1 LQGRGK
7 TVAMVG
13 DGVNDAPALA
23 RADLGV
29 AIGTGADVAVEA
41 SDITLVGGDLR
52 GVVNGIALSRRTIG
66 VIRQNLFW
74 AFAYNVVLI
83 PVAMGAL
90 YPFTGQLLNPILAAA
105 AMAMSSVSVVT
116 NSLRL
121 RGWASPKDAA
131 EITHPALGKRVAEW
145 SYLAGIAVL
154 ALAVGVGAFW
164 LSSRG
169 MGASA
174 GGPGAMAGMAHG
186 GAANGAGG
194 GMDMRP
200 VDTTNAP
207 APGPGAR
214 GNRPLAPTVA
224 ADGVKEFALTAGP
237 VKWNILPNVTVGA
250 FAYNE
255 QVPGPLLRVSQG
267 DRVRVRFTNGL
278 PEPTTI
284 HWHGLILDNGM
295 DGAGE
300 VTQPPI
306 AAGASF
312 TYEFTATQ
320 AGTYFYHTHTAAD
333 RQQAL
338 GLYGALIVDPQG
350 GQKTY
355 DQEYI
360 VELGE
365 WTVQENGQN
374 IASMNQVG
382 MLPNYF
388 TINGKA
394 YPATE
399 TVRVRVGER
408 VRFRFIGTGQFIHP
422 MHIHGGPF
430 EIVETDGNP
439 VPPGARLLKDTVLVG
454 PGERYDVEWI
464 AQRPGKWLLHC
475 HINDHLTN
483 NGAEVDGGG
492 GLTMIIEVVP

>member
-1 LQGRGK
+1 
-7 TVAMVG
+7 
-13 DGVNDAPALA
+13 
-23 RADLGV
+23 
-29 AIGTGADVAVEA
+29 
-41 SDITLVGGDLR
+41 
-52 GVVNGIALSRRTIG
+52 
-66 VIRQNLFW
+66 
-74 AFAYNVVLI
+74 
-83 PVAMGAL
+83 
-90 YPFTGQLLNPILAAA
+90 
-105 AMAMSSVSVVT
+105 
-116 NSLRL
+116 
-121 RGWASPKDAA
+121 
-131 EITHPALGKRVAEW
+131 
-145 SYLAGIAVL
+145 
-154 ALAVGVGAFW
+154 
-164 LSSRG
+164 
-169 MGASA
+169 
-174 GGPGAMAGMAHG
+174 
-186 GAANGAGG
+186 
-194 GMDMRP
+194 
-200 VDTTNAP
+200 
-207 APGPGAR
+207 
-214 GNRPLAPTVA
+214 
-224 ADGVKEFALTAGP
+224 
-237 VKWNILPNVTVGA
+237 
-250 FAYNE
+250 
-255 QVPGPLLRVSQG
+255 VPGPLLRVSQG

-454 PGERYDVEWI
+454 PGERYDVEWL